1 MKDIIHFLNGKPVTE
16 EQLAIKIKS
25 TQWSALVT
33 AARDTGIVPSFYG
46 SSVTL
51 GNPAT
56 SQYRRMEE

>member
-1 MKDIIHFLNGKPVTE
+1 MKDIIHFLNGKPVTQ

-33 AARDTGIVPSFYG
+33 ATRDIGIVPSFYG
-46 SSVTL
+46 SSVVL
-51 GNPAT
+51 ESLAA